1 MKKPVKNLLLLLS
14 LLFISAKLSI
24 LKAVAEL
31 EPISVGILQYVE
43 HESLDQ
49 NYQGFIKGLEDAGY
63 KEGENLTLNHMNAS
77 GDTANLQSMGE
88 KVLNNDYVFA
98 IATPAAQALANLS
111 SDKPIFFSAV
121 SDPVGS
127 GLVKSLE
134 KPETNLTGTLDA
146 GPLAEQID
154 LLQVIVPEAK
164 KVGII
169 YNAGETNSVAEVEKA
184 KAEFQARGIELIE
197 QTVAST
203 NDISQAMEALI
214 NKNIQ
219 ALFAV
224 TDNTV
229 TSAINL
235 VGSLAMENKLPIVG
249 SSKDMILTKG
259 LATYGLDYYQLGYQ
273 TAQMLVKMVNEDLQ
287 VQAMPVEKASEM
299 ELVINE
305 EVAKELGLDSE
316 QIRQDMN
323 KE

>member
-1 MKKPVKNLLLLLS
+1 MKKLLKMLLMLS
-14 LLFISAKLSI
+14 LLLMPMTLPVKEAT
-24 LKAVAEL
+24 AEFQ
-31 EPISVGILQYVE
+31 PISVGILQYVE

-63 KEGENLTLNHMNAS
+63 IEGDNLTLNYMNAS

-88 KVLNNDYVFA
+88 KVLDNDYVFA
-98 IATPAAQALANLS
+98 IATPAAQALANLD

-127 GLVKSLE
+127 GLVKDLDQ
-134 KPETNLTGTLDA
+134 PQTNLTGTLDA
-146 GPLAEQID
+146 GPIAEQID
-154 LLQVIVPEAK
+154 LLQVIVPDTK

-184 KAEFQARGIELIE
+184 KVEFAARGIELIE

-214 NKNIQ
+214 NKDIQ

-235 VGSLAMENKLPIVG
+235 VGSLALENQLPIIG

-259 LATYGLDYYQLGYQ
+259 MATYGLDYYKLGYQ
-273 TAQMLVKMVNEDLQ
+273 TAQMLVKMINEDLRPQ
-287 VQAMPVEKASEM
+287 EMPVEKAAEM
-299 ELVINE
+299 ELIINE
-305 EVAKELGLDSE
+305 DVAKELGYNSE
-316 QIRQDMN
+316 TIRQEMSKN
-323 KE
+323 